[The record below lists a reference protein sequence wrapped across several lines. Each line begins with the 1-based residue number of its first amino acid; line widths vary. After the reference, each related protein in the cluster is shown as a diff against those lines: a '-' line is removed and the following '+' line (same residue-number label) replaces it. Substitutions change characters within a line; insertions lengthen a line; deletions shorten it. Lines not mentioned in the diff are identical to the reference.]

1 MRTKTR
7 TYTATGLLA
16 LTLGI
21 SATACSSSAEA
32 PTEPATTS
40 SPGAEGP
47 MAATTSSASPTPTR
61 VVTPSPS
68 PPASASTAAPTTE
81 PAPPSTPP
89 APSEEKAR
97 IDHPYGPFLQV
108 PLPEDNKAYDVAG
121 PSFVSTPDLGRIFPT
136 DVFTPEQIASAQRT
150 VSDFIASEGVNSVLN
165 NSAALPP
172 QELAALRDTWW
183 GEHKSLFAPDQREAI
198 ELNLSG
204 ESPVMEM
211 EPWQKDS
218 PTYRYLY
225 GENEPRV
232 QDRTI
237 RTQQVWAGPGQNL
250 TFVVAV
256 AYTADVLLDGAAMPF
271 PQMSYGNMSYT
282 VVPDG
287 NDTWLISD
295 YGVGVSVDMTTVPA
309 STTSSPERTE
319 AEQFV
324 EALTRTTP
332 A

>member
-1 MRTKTR
+1 MRMKTK

-16 LTLGI
+16 LTLGV
-21 SATACSSSAEA
+21 SATACTSSAEPA
-32 PTEPATTS
+32 TEPATTS
-40 SPGAEGP
+40 SSDPGG
-47 MAATTSSASPTPTR
+47 ATASTTPSVSPTSTPT
-61 VVTPSPS
+61 VTPSPS
-68 PPASASTAAPTTE
+68 LPASTSTATPTPE
-81 PAPPSTPP
+81 PAPSSVPP
-89 APSEEKAR
+89 APSVQGVR

-108 PLPEDNKAYDVAG
+108 PLPEDDTAYDVAG

-136 DVFTPEQIASAQRT
+136 DVFTPEQVASAQRT

-172 QELAALRDTWW
+172 QDLAALRDTWW
-183 GEHKSLFAPDQREAI
+183 SEHNTLFAPDQRDTI

-204 ESPVMEM
+204 ESPVVEM

-237 RTQQVWAGPGQNL
+237 NTQQIWAGPGQNL

-256 AYTADVLLDGAAMPF
+256 VYTADVTLDGAALPF

-287 NDTWLISD
+287 NDRWLISD

-324 EALTRTTP
+324 EALNRTTP